1 MNTMRAHRRPAEGFT
16 VVEMMVVV
24 AIVAVVVAFGIP
36 SYKSVTVQNRMAG
49 EINDISTDVE
59 LARSAAIKQGLPVT
73 ICPSANASST
83 PNGTTPSCSGTAN
96 WNTGWIVFIDTTGN
110 QTFNTG
116 SGDTLLRAHAGFQGT
131 DTLAG
136 SSGSAATGPFSGTIS
151 YLTFNRMGGTSIG
164 GGTNFA
170 ALTLHDSGNTLA
182 WRRCLV
188 VSYAGLSSIDTQTS
202 NAGVCP

>member
-1 MNTMRAHRRPAEGFT
+1 MSKVHAHRRRARGFT
-16 VVEMMVVV
+16 LVELAVVV
-24 AIVAVVVAFGIP
+24 AIVAIVLVYSTS
-36 SYKSVTVQNRMAG
+36 SYKSITTQNRMAS

-73 ICPSANASST
+73 ICPSANAST
-83 PNGTTPSCSGTAN
+83 ATPSCSGSAS

-110 QTFNTG
+110 QTFDKTT
-116 SGDTLLRAHAGFQGT
+116 GDTLLRMHAGLQAG

-136 SSGSAATGPFSGTIS
+136 STGTSATGTFSGSVS

-170 ALTLHDSGNTLA
+170 ALSLHDSASTSA
-182 WRRCLV
+182 FTRCLI
-188 VSYAGLSSIDTQTS
+188 VSFTGQGTIDTQIS